1 MPYILKEYDS
11 IKNKKIEDFL
21 FEDIN
26 LDNKLISKLLEKTKI
41 FDENGRR
48 FQKNQKIKSKKV
60 KLTIFEAQTKGLK
73 PLFQT
78 EHFALFDK
86 PSGLKVH
93 PSTTD
98 FTEYTL
104 LDEIKYYLGNSA
116 KFINRIDKETSGLV
130 LVSKNDYAQFLFK
143 EIFENRKVRK
153 KYLAWVDKKLEKEQ
167 LVDKKLAL
175 SNGKI
180 KLKMEISDK
189 GKESKS
195 LIKPIFFDKLKNQ
208 TLVEVEPIT
217 GRQHQIRVHLNSIS
231 HPIIGDP
238 IYGLD
243 EKIADKILNNEI
255 NDIERVKLSKAN
267 RLMLHSYS
275 LEFVFLGIKYKIVSK
290 QSF

>member
-98 FTEYTL
+98 FAEYTL